1 SLVASGENNP
11 MFSLFLFVLYL
22 IFVSLLLTV
31 NRKWWVKVSTQ
42 NPQYIYYFGP
52 FDSREEAD
60 AEHEQYLQDLAAEGA
75 TGIDWAIEQGS
86 PRQLTYGEE
95 EHR

>member
-1 SLVASGENNP
+1 

-22 IFVSLLLTV
+22 VFVSLLLTM
-31 NRKWWVKVSTQ
+31 NRQWWIKVSTQ
-42 NPQYIYYFGP
+42 HPQYTYYFGP
-52 FDSREEAD
+52 FDSPEEAN

-75 TGIDWAIEQGS
+75 TGIDWTIEQCSPS

-95 EHR
+95 EAR